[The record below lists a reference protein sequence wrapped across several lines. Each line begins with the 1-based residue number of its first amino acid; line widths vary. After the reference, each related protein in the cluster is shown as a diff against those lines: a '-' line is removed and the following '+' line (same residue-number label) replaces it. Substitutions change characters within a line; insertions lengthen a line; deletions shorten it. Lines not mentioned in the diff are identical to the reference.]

1 MENVTLLDLSFN
13 TSSAADGLDELI
25 AKSLELAAKKEE
37 LTKAMKE
44 EKAQLDAVA
53 KAVKTGSVSQAEYK
67 DALDKSAAANIALKR
82 QMLDVNA
89 EISSNNAAI
98 KTNKTLLDAQE
109 TSVNALR
116 AKLAQNTKA
125 LNAMSAAQRTGSEEG
140 QKMVAETKALSD
152 QLKELESAV
161 GDNRRNVGNYAESI
175 TEALANTKGLT
186 GATGALAGGLTSGV
200 TAVKGFNTAL
210 KANPIMAIAGV
221 VLTLINVI
229 ERLMKSNSEMANSLK
244 AAFAPFEVIFQRLVN
259 YITKLFTTL
268 GEVITKVLGWI
279 TQAID
284 YMGLLSDE
292 TKTAIE
298 NSKRLAKLEYDI
310 YDMETKSIVALSG
323 QRREMEKLKS
333 LAADQTKSTR
343 EREEALKKAIE
354 VSKNME
360 QQELRILAS
369 KYQQIKAQ
377 NTLSYSTQE
386 DVRKEAEALAALQA
400 KQAEYAGRRKEMIGQ
415 ISGLRKAAIAKA
427 AADSKAATDKRVKEE
442 ESAAKAIAEAQKAAL
457 EKTLKDMDEQ
467 LTALSL
473 SLREKEIAND
483 STKLKLENQKKFNEE
498 YLKMERFRLEKGL
511 ITQQEYDNKRTEQEL
526 AIREMQEQIR
536 REDEEKAKEREAVNL
551 QNKYDAKMMEFTNE
565 FEMRQFALDAQYQ
578 QELAAAEKL
587 GADTTNIHA
596 KYQKAKEKLT
606 QARVNAELSMASG
619 LAGDLSKLMGEE
631 SKAGKAFAIVQA
643 TINTYLGASK
653 ALAQGGFWGIAQA
666 AVVIAAGLKQVMTI
680 KNTKEPETK
689 MDTNVKKYAKGGT
702 IFGASHAM
710 GGVTF
715 TGSNGQVFEAEGGEN
730 VYILKKTA
738 SAEINALS
746 SLNVAHGGK
755 SFSTSGLYK
764 FADGGQVSTLQ
775 MQQSVAEAKLSQR
788 SINQLAEVVIGAVQ
802 AMPSPIVSVQDI
814 DTSQAN
820 VQVVQRLASI

>member
-25 AKSLELAAKKEE
+25 AKSLELADKKAE

-44 EKAQLDAVA
+44 EKMQLDAVA
-53 KAVKTGSVSQAEYK
+53 KAVKTGSVSQEEYK
-67 DALDKSAAANIALKR
+67 AALDKSASANIALKK

-89 EISSNNAAI
+89 EISNNNAAI

-109 TSVNALR
+109 TSVDALR

-125 LNAMSAAQRTGSEEG
+125 LNAMSAAQRTSTEEG
-140 QKMVAETKALSD
+140 QKMVSETKAISD
-152 QLKELESAV
+152 QLKEMESAV
-161 GDNRRNVGNYAESI
+161 GDNRRNVGNYAEGL
-175 TEALANTKGLT
+175 TQALANTKGLT
-186 GATGALAGGLTSGV
+186 GATGALAGGLTNGI

-210 KANPIMAIAGV
+210 RANPIMAIAGI

-244 AAFAPFEVIFQRLVN
+244 AAFAPFEVIFQRVLN
-259 YITKLFTTL
+259 NITKVFTVV
-268 GEVITKVLGWI
+268 GEVVTKVLGWI
-279 TQAID
+279 TDAID
-284 YMGLLSDE
+284 SLGLLSAE
-292 TKTAIE
+292 SKKAIE
-298 NSKRLAKLEYDI
+298 DAKKLTKLEYDI
-310 YDMETKSIVALSG
+310 YDMETQAVVALSA

-333 LAADQTKSTR
+333 LAADQTKSTK
-343 EREEALKKAIE
+343 EREALLKQAID
-354 VSKNME
+354 VNKNME
-360 QQELRILAS
+360 QQELRILAA

-400 KQAEYAGRRKEMIGQ
+400 KQAEYAGQRKEMIGR
-415 ISGLRKAAIAKA
+415 ISGFRKAAQDKANA
-427 AADSKAATDKRVKEE
+427 AATAATAKRLKEE
-442 ESAAKAIAEAQKAAL
+442 TDAAKAIAAAQKEAL
-457 EKTLKDMDEQ
+457 DKAIKDMDEQ

-483 STKLKLENQKKFNEE
+483 STQLKLENQKKFNEE

-526 AIREMQEQIR
+526 TIREMQEQIR
-536 REDEEKAKEREAVNL
+536 REDEEKEREREAVNL

-606 QARVNAELSMASG
+606 QARVNSELSMASG

-730 VYILKKTA
+730 VYILKKSA

-746 SLNVAHGGK
+746 AVNVAHGGK
-755 SFSTSGLYK
+755 SFGTSGLYK
-764 FADGGQVSTLQ
+764 FADGGQVSNMRISQT
-775 MQQSVAEAKLSQR
+775 STEAKLSQK
-788 SINQLAEVVIGAVQ
+788 SINQLAEVIMGAM
-802 AMPSPIVSVQDI
+802 ANMPAPVVSVQDI
-814 DTSQAN
+814 DTSQAQ

>member
-25 AKSLELAAKKEE
+25 AKSLELADKKAE

-53 KAVKTGSVSQAEYK
+53 KAVKTGSVSQEEYK
-67 DALDKSAAANIALKR
+67 EALDKSAAANIALKK
-82 QMLDVNA
+82 QMLDVNS
-89 EISSNNAAI
+89 EIANNNAAI

-109 TSVNALR
+109 TSVDALR

-125 LNAMSAAQRTGSEEG
+125 LNAMSAAQRTSTEEG
-140 QKMVAETKALSD
+140 QKMVAETKAISD
-152 QLKELESAV
+152 QLKEMESAV
-161 GDNRRNVGNYAESI
+161 GDNRRNVGNYAEGL
-175 TEALANTKGLT
+175 TQALANTKGLT
-186 GATGALAGGLTSGV
+186 GATGALAGGLTNGI

-210 KANPIMAIAGV
+210 KANPIMAIAGI

-244 AAFAPFEVIFQRLVN
+244 AAFAPFEVIFQRVLN
-259 YITKLFTTL
+259 NITKVFTVV
-268 GEVITKVLGWI
+268 GEVVTKVLGWI
-279 TQAID
+279 TDAID
-284 YMGLLSDE
+284 YLGLLSAE
-292 TKTAIE
+292 SKKAIE
-298 NSKRLAKLEYDI
+298 DAKKLTKLEYDI
-310 YDMETKSIVALSG
+310 YDMETQAIVALSA
-323 QRREMEKLKS
+323 QRREMERLKS
-333 LAADQTKSTR
+333 LAADQTKSTK
-343 EREEALKKAIE
+343 EREALLKQAID
-354 VSKNME
+354 VNKNME
-360 QQELRILAS
+360 QQELRILAA

-400 KQAEYAGRRKEMIGQ
+400 KQAEYAGQRKEMIGQ
-415 ISGLRKAAIAKA
+415 ISGFRKAAQDKANA
-427 AADSKAATDKRVKEE
+427 AATAATAKRLKEE
-442 ESAAKAIAEAQKAAL
+442 TDAAKAIAAAQKEAL
-457 EKTLKDMDEQ
+457 DKALKDMDEG

-483 STKLKLENQKKFNEE
+483 STKLKLENQKLYNEQ
-498 YLKMERFRLEKGL
+498 YLINERFRLESGL
-511 ITQQEYDNKRTEQEL
+511 ITQQEYDNKKMEQDL
-526 AIREMQEQIR
+526 VIREMQEQIR
-536 REDEEKAKEREAVNL
+536 LEEEEKAKEIEAVNL
-551 QNKYDAKMMEFTNE
+551 KNRMDAKMMEFTND
-565 FEMRQFALDAQYQ
+565 FDMRQFALDAQYQ
-578 QELAAAEKL
+578 QEIEAANRL

-596 KYQKAKEKLT
+596 KYQAAKQKLT
-606 QARVNAELSMASG
+606 QARVNAELEMASG
-619 LAGDLSKLMGEE
+619 LAGDISKLMGEE
-631 SKAGKAFAIVQA
+631 SKAGKSFAIVQA

-680 KNTKEPETK
+680 RNTKDPETK
-689 MDTNVKKYAKGGT
+689 MNTSVKKYAKGGT

-730 VYILKKTA
+730 VYIMKKSA

-746 SLNVAHGGK
+746 AINVAHGGK
-755 SFSTSGLYK
+755 SFGTSGLYK
-764 FADGGQVSTLQ
+764 FADGGQVSNMRISQT
-775 MQQSVAEAKLSQR
+775 STEAKLSQK
-788 SINQLAEVVIGAVQ
+788 SINQLAEVIMGAM
-802 AMPSPIVSVQDI
+802 ANMPAPVVSVQDI
-814 DTSQAN
+814 DTSQAQ

>member
-44 EKAQLDAVA
+44 EKSQLDAVA
-53 KAVKTGSVSQAEYK
+53 KAVKTGSVSQTEYK
-67 DALDKSAAANIALKR
+67 EALDKAAAANIALKR

-89 EISSNNAAI
+89 EISNNNAAI
-98 KTNKTLLDAQE
+98 KANKTLLDAQE
-109 TSVNALR
+109 SSVDALR

-161 GDNRRNVGNYAESI
+161 GDNRRNVGNYAEGL
-175 TEALANTKGLT
+175 TDALANTKGLT
-186 GATGALAGGLTSGV
+186 GATGALAGGLTNGI

-210 KANPIMAIAGV
+210 KANPIMAIAGI

-268 GEVITKVLGWI
+268 GEVITTVLGWI
-279 TQAID
+279 TKAID

-298 NSKRLAKLEYDI
+298 NSKRLAKMEYDI
-310 YDMETKSIVALSG
+310 YDMETKSIVALSA

-333 LAADQTKSTR
+333 LAADQTKSTK

-354 VSKNME
+354 ISKNME
-360 QQELRILAS
+360 QQELRILAA
-369 KYQQIKAQ
+369 KYQQIKSQ
-377 NTLSYSTQE
+377 NELSYSTQE
-386 DVRKEAEALAALQA
+386 DVRKEAEALVALQA
-400 KQAEYAGRRKEMIGQ
+400 KQAEYASQRKEMIGQ
-415 ISGLRKAAIAKA
+415 ISGYRKAAIDKA
-427 AADSKAATDKRVKEE
+427 AAASKAATDKRIKEE

-483 STKLKLENQKKFNEE
+483 TTQLKIENQKKFNEE
-498 YLKMERFRLEKGL
+498 YLKMESFRLEKGL

-526 AIREMQEQIR
+526 VIREMQEQIR
-536 REDEEKAKEREAVNL
+536 KEDEEKAKEREAVNM
-551 QNKYDAKMMEFTNE
+551 QNRYDAKMLEFTNE
-565 FEMRQFALDAQYQ
+565 FDMRQFALDAQYQ
-578 QELAAAEKL
+578 QELEAAEKL

-702 IFGASHAM
+702 IFGASHAL

-755 SFSTSGLYK
+755 SFGTSGLYK
-764 FADGGQVSTLQ
+764 FADGGQVSNLQ
-775 MQQSVAEAKLSQR
+775 MQQTIAEAKLSQR

-802 AMPSPIVSVQDI
+802 AMPSPVVSVQDI

>member
-25 AKSLELAAKKEE
+25 AKSLELADKKAE

-53 KAVKTGSVSQAEYK
+53 KAVKTGSVSQEEYK
-67 DALDKSAAANIALKR
+67 EALDKSASANIALKK

-89 EISSNNAAI
+89 EISNNNAAI

-109 TSVNALR
+109 TSVDALR

-125 LNAMSAAQRTGSEEG
+125 LNAMSAAQRTSTEEG
-140 QKMVAETKALSD
+140 QKMVSETKAISD
-152 QLKELESAV
+152 QLKEMESAV
-161 GDNRRNVGNYAESI
+161 GDNRRNVGNYAEGL
-175 TEALANTKGLT
+175 TQALANTKGLT
-186 GATGALAGGLTSGV
+186 GATGALAGGLTNGI

-210 KANPIMAIAGV
+210 RANPIMAIAGI

-244 AAFAPFEVIFQRLVN
+244 AAFAPFEVIFQRVLN
-259 YITKLFTTL
+259 NITKVFTVV
-268 GEVITKVLGWI
+268 GEVVTKVLGWI
-279 TQAID
+279 TDAID
-284 YMGLLSDE
+284 YLGLLSAE
-292 TKTAIE
+292 SKKAIE
-298 NSKRLAKLEYDI
+298 DAKKLTKLEYDI
-310 YDMETKSIVALSG
+310 YDMETQAVVALSA

-333 LAADQTKSTR
+333 LAADQTKSTK
-343 EREEALKKAIE
+343 EREALLKQAID
-354 VSKNME
+354 VNKNME
-360 QQELRILAS
+360 QQELRILAA

-400 KQAEYAGRRKEMIGQ
+400 KQAEYAGQRKEMIGQ
-415 ISGLRKAAIAKA
+415 ISGFRKAAQDKANA
-427 AADSKAATDKRVKEE
+427 AATAATAKRIKEE
-442 ESAAKAIAEAQKAAL
+442 TDAAKAIAAAQKEAL
-457 EKTLKDMDEQ
+457 DKAIKDMDEG

-483 STKLKLENQKKFNEE
+483 STKLKLENQKLYNEQ
-498 YLKMERFRLEKGL
+498 YLINERFRLESGL
-511 ITQQEYDNKRTEQEL
+511 ITQQEYDNKKMEQDL
-526 AIREMQEQIR
+526 VIREMQEQIR
-536 REDEEKAKEREAVNL
+536 LEEEEKAKEIEAVNL
-551 QNKYDAKMMEFTNE
+551 QNRMDAKMMEFTND
-565 FEMRQFALDAQYQ
+565 FDMRQFALDAQYQ

-596 KYQKAKEKLT
+596 KYQAAKQKLT
-606 QARVNAELSMASG
+606 QARVNAELEMASG
-619 LAGDLSKLMGEE
+619 LAGDISKLMGEE

-666 AVVIAAGLKQVMTI
+666 AVVIAAGLKQVMAI
-680 KNTKEPETK
+680 RNTKDPETK
-689 MDTNVKKYAKGGT
+689 MDTSVKKYAKGGT

-730 VYILKKTA
+730 VYIMKKSA

-746 SLNVAHGGK
+746 AVNVAHGGK
-755 SFSTSGLYK
+755 SFGTSGLYK
-764 FADGGQVSTLQ
+764 FADGGQVSNMRISQT
-775 MQQSVAEAKLSQR
+775 STEAKLSQK
-788 SINQLAEVVIGAVQ
+788 SINQLAEVIIGAM
-802 AMPSPIVSVQDI
+802 ANMPAPVVSVQDI
-814 DTSQAN
+814 DTSQAQ
-820 VQVVQRLASI
+820 VQVVQRLAGI

>member
-98 KTNKTLLDAQE
+98 KTNKTLLDSQE
-109 TSVNALR
+109 SSVNALR

-210 KANPIMAIAGV
+210 KANPIMAIAGI

-268 GEVITKVLGWI
+268 GEVITTVLGWI
-279 TQAID
+279 TKAID

-310 YDMETKSIVALSG
+310 YDMETKSIVALSA

-333 LAADQTKSTR
+333 LAADQTKSTK

-354 VSKNME
+354 INKNME
-360 QQELRILAS
+360 QQELRILAA
-369 KYQQIKAQ
+369 KYQQIKSQ
-377 NTLSYSTQE
+377 NELSYSTQE

-400 KQAEYAGRRKEMIGQ
+400 KQAEYAGKRKEMIGQ
-415 ISGLRKAAIAKA
+415 ISGYRKAAIDKA
-427 AADSKAATDKRVKEE
+427 AAASKAATDKRVKEE

-483 STKLKLENQKKFNEE
+483 TTQLKLENQKKFNEE

-526 AIREMQEQIR
+526 TIREMQEQIR
-536 REDEEKAKEREAVNL
+536 REDEEKEKEREAVNL

-702 IFGASHAM
+702 IFGASHAL

-755 SFSTSGLYK
+755 SFGTSGLYK

-775 MQQSVAEAKLSQR
+775 MQQTVTEAKLSQR
-788 SINQLAEVVIGAVQ
+788 SVNQLAEVVIGAVQ

>member
-25 AKSLELAAKKEE
+25 AKSLELADKKAE

-44 EKAQLDAVA
+44 EKTQLDAVA
-53 KAVKTGSVSQAEYK
+53 KAVKTGSVSQEEYK
-67 DALDKSAAANIALKR
+67 EALDKSAAANIALKK
-82 QMLDVNA
+82 QMLDVNS
-89 EISSNNAAI
+89 EISNNNAAI

-109 TSVNALR
+109 TSVDALR

-125 LNAMSAAQRTGSEEG
+125 LNAMSAAQRTSTEEG
-140 QKMVAETKALSD
+140 QKMVSETKAISD
-152 QLKELESAV
+152 QLKEMESAV
-161 GDNRRNVGNYAESI
+161 GDNRRNVGNYAEGL
-175 TEALANTKGLT
+175 TQALANTKGLT
-186 GATGALAGGLTSGV
+186 GATGALAGGLTNGI

-210 KANPIMAIAGV
+210 KANPIMAIAGI

-244 AAFAPFEVIFQRLVN
+244 AAFAPFEVIFQRVLN
-259 YITKLFTTL
+259 NITKVFTVV
-268 GEVITKVLGWI
+268 GEVVTKVLGWI
-279 TQAID
+279 TEAID
-284 YMGLLSDE
+284 SLGLLSAE
-292 TKTAIE
+292 SKKAIE
-298 NSKRLAKLEYDI
+298 DAKKLTKLEYDI
-310 YDMETKSIVALSG
+310 YDMETQAVVTLSA

-333 LAADQTKSTR
+333 LAADQTKSTK
-343 EREEALKKAIE
+343 EREALLKQAID

-360 QQELRILAS
+360 QQELRILAA

-400 KQAEYAGRRKEMIGQ
+400 KQAEYAGQRKEMIGQ
-415 ISGLRKAAIAKA
+415 ISGFRKAARDKANA
-427 AADSKAATDKRVKEE
+427 AATAATAKRLKEE
-442 ESAAKAIAEAQKAAL
+442 TDATKAIAAAQKAAL
-457 EKTLKDMDEQ
+457 DKAIKDMDEG

-483 STKLKLENQKKFNEE
+483 STKLKLENQKLYNEQ
-498 YLKMERFRLEKGL
+498 YLINERFRLESGL
-511 ITQQEYDNKRTEQEL
+511 ITQQEYDNKKMEQDL

-536 REDEEKAKEREAVNL
+536 LEDEEKAKEIEAVNL
-551 QNKYDAKMMEFTNE
+551 QNRMDAKMMEFTND
-565 FEMRQFALDAQYQ
+565 FDMRQFALDAQYQ
-578 QELAAAEKL
+578 QEIEAATRL

-596 KYQKAKEKLT
+596 KYQAAKQKLT
-606 QARVNAELSMASG
+606 QARVNAELEMASG
-619 LAGDLSKLMGEE
+619 LAGDISKLMGEE

-680 KNTKEPETK
+680 RNTKDPETK
-689 MDTNVKKYAKGGT
+689 MDTSVKKYAKGGT

-730 VYILKKTA
+730 VYIMKKSA

-746 SLNVAHGGK
+746 AVNVAHGGK
-755 SFSTSGLYK
+755 SFGTSGLYK
-764 FADGGQVSTLQ
+764 FADGGQVSNMRISQT
-775 MQQSVAEAKLSQR
+775 STEAKLSQK
-788 SINQLAEVVIGAVQ
+788 SINQLAEVIMGAM
-802 AMPSPIVSVQDI
+802 ANMPAPVVSVQDI
-814 DTSQAN
+814 DTSQAQ

>member
-25 AKSLELAAKKEE
+25 AKSLELADKKAE

-53 KAVKTGSVSQAEYK
+53 KAVKTGSVSQEEYK
-67 DALDKSAAANIALKR
+67 EALDKSASANIALKK

-89 EISSNNAAI
+89 EISNNNAAI

-109 TSVNALR
+109 TSVDALR

-125 LNAMSAAQRTGSEEG
+125 LNAMSAAQRTSTEEG
-140 QKMVAETKALSD
+140 QKMVSETKAISD
-152 QLKELESAV
+152 QLKEMESAV
-161 GDNRRNVGNYAESI
+161 GDNRRNVGNYAEGL
-175 TEALANTKGLT
+175 TQALANTKGLT
-186 GATGALAGGLTSGV
+186 GATGALAGGLTNGI

-210 KANPIMAIAGV
+210 RANPIMAIAGI

-244 AAFAPFEVIFQRLVN
+244 AAFAPFEVIFQRVLN
-259 YITKLFTTL
+259 NITKVFTVV
-268 GEVITKVLGWI
+268 GEVVTKVLGWI
-279 TQAID
+279 TDAID
-284 YMGLLSDE
+284 SLGLLSAE
-292 TKTAIE
+292 SKKAIE
-298 NSKRLAKLEYDI
+298 DAKKLTKLEYDI
-310 YDMETKSIVALSG
+310 YDMETQAVVALSA

-333 LAADQTKSTR
+333 LAADQTKSTK
-343 EREEALKKAIE
+343 EREALLKQAID
-354 VSKNME
+354 VNKNME
-360 QQELRILAS
+360 QQELRILAA

-386 DVRKEAEALAALQA
+386 DVRKEAEALAALQE
-400 KQAEYAGRRKEMIGQ
+400 KQAAYAGQRKEMIGQ
-415 ISGLRKAAIAKA
+415 ISGFRKAAQDKANA
-427 AADSKAATDKRVKEE
+427 AATAATAKRLKEE
-442 ESAAKAIAEAQKAAL
+442 TDAAKAIAAAQKEAL
-457 EKTLKDMDEQ
+457 DKAIKDMDEG

-483 STKLKLENQKKFNEE
+483 STKLKLENQKLYNEQ
-498 YLKMERFRLEKGL
+498 YLINERFRLESGL
-511 ITQQEYDNKRTEQEL
+511 ITQQEYDNKKLEQDL

-536 REDEEKAKEREAVNL
+536 LEEEEKAKEIEAVNM
-551 QNKYDAKMMEFTNE
+551 QNRMDAKMMEFTND
-565 FEMRQFALDAQYQ
+565 FDMRQFALDAQYQ
-578 QELAAAEKL
+578 QEIEAATRL

-596 KYQKAKEKLT
+596 KYQAAKQKLT
-606 QARVNAELSMASG
+606 QARVNAELEMASG
-619 LAGDLSKLMGEE
+619 LAGDISKLMGEE

-680 KNTKEPETK
+680 RNTKDPETK
-689 MDTNVKKYAKGGT
+689 MDTSVKKYAKGGT

-730 VYILKKTA
+730 VYIMKKSA

-746 SLNVAHGGK
+746 AVNVAHGGK
-755 SFSTSGLYK
+755 SFGTSGLYK
-764 FADGGQVSTLQ
+764 FADGGQVSNMRISQT
-775 MQQSVAEAKLSQR
+775 STEAKLSQK
-788 SINQLAEVVIGAVQ
+788 SINQLAEVIMGAM
-802 AMPSPIVSVQDI
+802 ANMPAPVVSVQDI
-814 DTSQAN
+814 DTSQAQ

>member
-25 AKSLELAAKKEE
+25 AKSLELADKKAE

-53 KAVKTGSVSQAEYK
+53 KAVKTGSVSQEEYK
-67 DALDKSAAANIALKR
+67 EALDKSASANIALKK
-82 QMLDVNA
+82 QMLDVNS
-89 EISSNNAAI
+89 EISNNNAAI

-109 TSVNALR
+109 TSVDALR

-125 LNAMSAAQRTGSEEG
+125 LNAMSAAQRTSTEEG
-140 QKMVAETKALSD
+140 QKMVSETKAISD
-152 QLKELESAV
+152 QLKEMESAV
-161 GDNRRNVGNYAESI
+161 GDNRRNVGNYAEGL
-175 TEALANTKGLT
+175 TQALANTKGLT
-186 GATGALAGGLTSGV
+186 GATGALAGGLTNGI

-210 KANPIMAIAGV
+210 RANPIMAIAGI

-244 AAFAPFEVIFQRLVN
+244 AAFAPFEVIFQRVLN
-259 YITKLFTTL
+259 NITKVFTVV
-268 GEVITKVLGWI
+268 GEVVTKVLGWI
-279 TQAID
+279 TDAID
-284 YMGLLSDE
+284 SLGLLSAE
-292 TKTAIE
+292 SKKAIE
-298 NSKRLAKLEYDI
+298 DAKKLTKLEYDI
-310 YDMETKSIVALSG
+310 YDMETQAVVALSA

-333 LAADQTKSTR
+333 LAADQTKSTK
-343 EREEALKKAIE
+343 EREALLKQAID
-354 VSKNME
+354 VNKNME
-360 QQELRILAS
+360 QQELRILAA

-400 KQAEYAGRRKEMIGQ
+400 KQAEYAGQRKEMIGQ
-415 ISGLRKAAIAKA
+415 ISGFRKAARDKANA
-427 AADSKAATDKRVKEE
+427 AATAATAKRLKEE
-442 ESAAKAIAEAQKAAL
+442 TDAAKAIAAAQKEAL
-457 EKTLKDMDEQ
+457 DKAIKDMDEG

-483 STKLKLENQKKFNEE
+483 STKLKLENQKLYNEQ
-498 YLKMERFRLEKGL
+498 YLINERFRLESGL
-511 ITQQEYDNKRTEQEL
+511 ITQQEYDNKKMEQDL
-526 AIREMQEQIR
+526 VIREMQEQIR
-536 REDEEKAKEREAVNL
+536 LEEEEKAKEIEAVNL
-551 QNKYDAKMMEFTNE
+551 QNRMDAKTMEFTND
-565 FEMRQFALDAQYQ
+565 FDMRQFALDAQYQ
-578 QELAAAEKL
+578 QEIEAANRL

-596 KYQKAKEKLT
+596 KYQAAKQKLT
-606 QARVNAELSMASG
+606 QARVNAELEMASG
-619 LAGDLSKLMGEE
+619 LAGDISKLMGEE

-680 KNTKEPETK
+680 RNTKDPETK
-689 MDTNVKKYAKGGT
+689 MDTSVKKYAKGGT

-730 VYILKKTA
+730 VYIMKKSA

-746 SLNVAHGGK
+746 AVNVAHGGK
-755 SFSTSGLYK
+755 SFGTSGLYK
-764 FADGGQVSTLQ
+764 FADGGQVSNMRISQT
-775 MQQSVAEAKLSQR
+775 STEAKLSQK
-788 SINQLAEVVIGAVQ
+788 SINQLAEVIMGAM
-802 AMPSPIVSVQDI
+802 ANMPAPVVSVQDI
-814 DTSQAN
+814 DTSQAQ

>member
-109 TSVNALR
+109 SSVDALR

-210 KANPIMAIAGV
+210 KANPIMAIAGI

-268 GEVITKVLGWI
+268 GEVITTVLGWI
-279 TQAID
+279 TKAID
-284 YMGLLSDE
+284 YMGLLSEE

-310 YDMETKSIVALSG
+310 YDMETKSIVALSA

-333 LAADQTKSTR
+333 LAADQTKSTK

-354 VSKNME
+354 INKNME

-377 NTLSYSTQE
+377 NSLSYSTQE

-400 KQAEYAGRRKEMIGQ
+400 KQAEYAGQRKEMIGQ
-415 ISGLRKAAIAKA
+415 ISGYRKAAIDKA
-427 AADSKAATDKRVKEE
+427 AADAKAATDKRVKEE

-483 STKLKLENQKKFNEE
+483 TTQLKIENQKKFNEE

-526 AIREMQEQIR
+526 TIREMQEQIR
-536 REDEEKAKEREAVNL
+536 REEEEKAKEREAINL

-578 QELAAAEKL
+578 QELEAAEKL

-606 QARVNAELSMASG
+606 QARVNSELSMASG

-680 KNTKEPETK
+680 KNTKDPETK

-730 VYILKKTA
+730 VYIMKKTA

-755 SFSTSGLYK
+755 SFGTSGLYK

-775 MQQSVAEAKLSQR
+775 MQQTVAEAKLSQR

>member
-25 AKSLELAAKKEE
+25 AKSLELADKKAE

-53 KAVKTGSVSQAEYK
+53 KAVKTGSVSQEEYK
-67 DALDKSAAANIALKR
+67 EALDKSAAANIALKK

-89 EISSNNAAI
+89 EIANNNAAI

-109 TSVNALR
+109 TSVDALR

-125 LNAMSAAQRTGSEEG
+125 LNAMSAAQRTSTEEG
-140 QKMVAETKALSD
+140 QKMVAETKAISD
-152 QLKELESAV
+152 QLKEMESAV
-161 GDNRRNVGNYAESI
+161 GDNRRNVGNYAEGL
-175 TEALANTKGLT
+175 TQALANTKGLT
-186 GATGALAGGLTSGV
+186 GATGALAGGLTNGI

-210 KANPIMAIAGV
+210 RANPIMAIAGI

-244 AAFAPFEVIFQRLVN
+244 AAFAPFEVIFQRVLN
-259 YITKLFTTL
+259 NITKVFTVV
-268 GEVITKVLGWI
+268 GEVVTKVLGWI
-279 TQAID
+279 TEAID
-284 YMGLLSDE
+284 SLGLLSAE
-292 TKTAIE
+292 SKKAIE
-298 NSKRLAKLEYDI
+298 DAKKLTKLEYDI
-310 YDMETKSIVALSG
+310 YDMETQAVVALSA

-333 LAADQTKSTR
+333 LAADQTKSNK
-343 EREEALKKAIE
+343 EREALLKQAIE
-354 VSKNME
+354 VNKNME
-360 QQELRILAS
+360 QQELRILAA

-386 DVRKEAEALAALQA
+386 DVRKEAEALAALQE
-400 KQAEYAGRRKEMIGQ
+400 KQAEYAGQRKEMIGQ
-415 ISGLRKAAIAKA
+415 ISGFRKAAQDKANA
-427 AADSKAATDKRVKEE
+427 AATAATAKRLKEE
-442 ESAAKAIAEAQKAAL
+442 TDAAKAIAAAQKEAL
-457 EKTLKDMDEQ
+457 DKAIKDMDEG

-483 STKLKLENQKKFNEE
+483 STKLKLENQKLYNEQ
-498 YLKMERFRLEKGL
+498 YLINERFRLESGL
-511 ITQQEYDNKRTEQEL
+511 ITQQEYDNKKMEQDL
-526 AIREMQEQIR
+526 VIREMQEQIR
-536 REDEEKAKEREAVNL
+536 LEEEEKAKEIEAVNL
-551 QNKYDAKMMEFTNE
+551 QNRMDAKMMEFTND
-565 FEMRQFALDAQYQ
+565 FDMRQFALDAQYQ
-578 QELAAAEKL
+578 QEIEAANRL

-596 KYQKAKEKLT
+596 KYQAAKQKLT
-606 QARVNAELSMASG
+606 QARVNAELEMVSG
-619 LAGDLSKLMGEE
+619 LAGDISKLMGEE

-680 KNTKEPETK
+680 RNTKDPETK
-689 MDTNVKKYAKGGT
+689 MNTSVKKYAKGGT

-730 VYILKKTA
+730 VYIMKKSA

-746 SLNVAHGGK
+746 AVNVAHGGK
-755 SFSTSGLYK
+755 SFGTSGLYK
-764 FADGGQVSTLQ
+764 FADGGQVSNMRISQT
-775 MQQSVAEAKLSQR
+775 STEAKLSQK
-788 SINQLAEVVIGAVQ
+788 SINQLAEVIMGAM
-802 AMPSPIVSVQDI
+802 ANMPAPVVSVQDI
-814 DTSQAN
+814 DTSQAQ